1 MILNNNISALQA
13 KANKTIF
20 LSEVAENLS
29 SLVSLWID
37 KFLLVDPIGRLQW
50 HYYYK

>member
-1 MILNNNISALQA
+1 MILNTISPALQA

-29 SLVSLWID
+29 TLISLWID
-37 KFLLVDPIGRLQW
+37 KVLVVDPIGTL
-50 HYYYK
+50 